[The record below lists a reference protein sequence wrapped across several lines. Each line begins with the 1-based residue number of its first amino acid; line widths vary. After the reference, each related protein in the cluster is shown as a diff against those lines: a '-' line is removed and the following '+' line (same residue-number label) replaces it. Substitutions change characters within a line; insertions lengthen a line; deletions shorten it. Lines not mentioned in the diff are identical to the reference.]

1 MNNSNLSSLNDIKIN
16 PEFIWYFWSEKLNF
30 LDTLKWAKIAT
41 WKVCSDL
48 QDLDKSI
55 NSKSDYAFI
64 EQKPVLYIPVWDFM
78 YDVFVLENWNPF
90 FLALNMNLYQ
100 TDLNRENAI
109 FEITYNI
116 QNKKSVMFFI
126 PKSWQEVDLYTLAP
140 KEILTQTNKLS
151 NIVYSIV
158 NK

>member
-30 LDTLKWAKIAT
+30 LDTLKWTKIAT

-78 YDVFVLENWNPF
+78 YDVFVLETWNPF

-100 TDLNRENAI
+100 IDLNIENAI

-126 PKSWQEVDLYTLAP
+126 PKSWQAVDLYTLAP